1 MEYIDQGRCLSPEAL
16 DALTKA
22 LESLNTLRRSLN
34 EFEDIQLNTLGWS
47 LNTLYWEID
56 RILEQRVDARIA
68 EQKRL
73 EEEYGNRKT
82 T

>member
-1 MEYIDQGRCLSPEAL
+1 VKEQDQGLNLEAL
-16 DALTKA
+16 DALRK
-22 LESLNTLRRSLN
+22 SLNS
-34 EFEDIQLNTLGWS
+34 FDDHQLNTLGWS

-68 EQKRL
+68 EQKKL
-73 EEEYGNRKT
+73 EKEYGNRKT

>member
-1 MEYIDQGRCLSPEAL
+1 MKEQDQGLNLEAL
-16 DALTKA
+16 DALRK
-22 LESLNTLRRSLN
+22 SLND
-34 EFEDIQLNTLGWS
+34 FDDHQLNTLGWS